1 MRIISVNL
9 NGKSQCTHLGTGTTN
24 RMIYFFLVGHLK
36 MVSLIG
42 DQRRLE
48 KDILLPYHNYNH
60 YRYYKYSRS
69 SELIALKSFSNN

>member
-1 MRIISVNL
+1 
-9 NGKSQCTHLGTGTTN
+9 
-24 RMIYFFLVGHLK
+24 MIYFFLVGHLK

-42 DQRRLE
+42 DQSRLE

-69 SELIALKSFSNN
+69 SELIALKSF

>member
-1 MRIISVNL
+1 
-9 NGKSQCTHLGTGTTN
+9 
-24 RMIYFFLVGHLK
+24 MIYFFLVGHLK